1 MGDRGQI
8 EGPHGV
14 MEVATTYKH
23 GGLIVHKGVVK
34 EGALNQG
41 EPLVLR
47 IEGEF
52 RKRVRAHHSATHLLQ
67 AALRSVLGSH
77 VMQKGSLVTQD
88 KLRFDFSHHHA
99 LTTQEI
105 EDVEDLV
112 NAFIC
117 QNLSTTSHI
126 MDQKKALQEGAMAF
140 FGEKYDA
147 SVRVITMGSASK
159 ELCGGTHV
167 QATGE
172 IGFFK

>member
-1 MGDRGQI
+1 MHRG
-8 EGPHGV
+8 
-14 MEVATTYKH
+14 
-23 GGLIVHKGVVK
+23 GGRG
-34 EGALNQG
+34 GALSQG
-41 EPLVLR
+41 EPLILR

-99 LTTQEI
+99 LSNQEI
-105 EDVEDLV
+105 EGVEDLV

-117 QNLSTTSHI
+117 QNFSTTSQI

-140 FGEKYDA
+140 FGEK
-147 SVRVITMGSASK
+147 
-159 ELCGGTHV
+159 
-167 QATGE
+167 
-172 IGFFK
+172 